1 MSQLG
6 DVSMLDD
13 GSGCQKEVHS
23 IRFFFFL
30 FFPPPPLFSFPL
42 VPLSGE
48 VDPSVDPSTKSEQA
62 AGKSGSKRYDAY
74 NRQDAAKIYTP
85 QCGAHLVTIA
95 RA

>member
-1 MSQLG
+1 M
-6 DVSMLDD
+6 
-13 GSGCQKEVHS
+13 
-23 IRFFFFL
+23 
-30 FFPPPPLFSFPL
+30 
-42 VPLSGE
+42 
-48 VDPSVDPSTKSEQA
+48 DPSVDPSTKSEQA